1 MSEQSELGQVA
12 LLCERYKSLKGV
24 GQKQLCHIWME
35 KNKRNFESVER
46 GWRYFMLFCF
56 FVI

>member
-24 GQKQLCHIWME
+24 GRIQLCHIWME
-35 KNKRNFESVER
+35 RNKRNFENVER
-46 GWRYFMLFCF
+46 G
-56 FVI
+56 